1 MTSLSEAYG
10 GRGRSGA
17 DPRRLYLGVGSFAAG
32 ALLLVAGI
40 LAAAEVAVPA
50 GYSSAAAREL
60 GGILGGI
67 GVPLVLIGVMAV
79 LPADRNTYAA
89 AVVGAAVMCL
99 GVAVFTYAYPERW
112 VGGPRPDLPNLTL
125 HTAGV
130 YFLGAATTL
139 WSVFVGV
146 ANFKTRNDPG
156 GTVSMEVTH
165 KGETKV
171 VEVPRDQLGS
181 RGGVGLLGGTPDGD
195 VETQTNRPD
204 DANQSARDA
213 NRSADRD
220 AAGAASGPGT
230 TADSGA
236 ATGTGASDTTGGR
249 TTDAGGSGA
258 GGRTTD
264 AGRSGTGGSPMSG
277 SAGVSDG
284 GSADTDISSPLD
296 EAGSEGPSSPSTPE
310 SAPSPG
316 APAARDGPGDTYCGN
331 CAKFDYVRTD
341 DGMRPYC
348 AHYDELMDDMEAC
361 DSWTPR

>member
-10 GRGRSGA
+10 GRGRSGV
-17 DPRRLYLGVGSFAAG
+17 DPHRLYLGVGSFVAG
-32 ALLLVAGI
+32 ALLLVVGI
-40 LAAAEVAVPA
+40 LVAAEVVLPA
-50 GYSSAAAREL
+50 GYTAGTAREV
-60 GGILGGI
+60 GGIVGGV
-67 GVPLVLIGVMAV
+67 GVPLVLLGVMAV

-89 AVVGAAVMCL
+89 AFVGAAVMCL
-99 GVAVFTYAYPERW
+99 GVALFAHAYPQQW
-112 VGGPRPDLPNLTL
+112 VGGPRPELTDLTL
-125 HTAGV
+125 PTAGV

-195 VETQTNRPD
+195 IETQTNRPD
-204 DANQSARDA
+204 DGGAENSAARD
-213 NRSADRD
+213 STPSSSS
-220 AAGAASGPGT
+220 GSSGPAPGSGE
-230 TADSGA
+230 AVDSGA
-236 ATGTGASDTTGGR
+236 SGARGR
-249 TTDAGGSGA
+249 TSST
-258 GGRTTD
+258 GRSRA
-264 AGRSGTGGSPMSG
+264 AGRSGPGSP
-277 SAGVSDG
+277 GVSDG
-284 GSADTDISSPLD
+284 GSAESDITSPLD
-296 EAGSEGPSSPSTPE
+296 EAESTDVPSSPAAPE
-310 SAPSPG
+310 SGPAPGS
-316 APAARDGPGDTYCGN
+316 PAARDGPGDAYCGN
-331 CAKFDYVRTD
+331 CAEFDYVRTD

>member
-10 GRGRSGA
+10 GRGRSGV
-17 DPRRLYLGVGSFAAG
+17 DPRRLYLGVGSFVAG

-50 GYSSAAAREL
+50 SYSAGEAREL
-60 GGILGGI
+60 GGIFGGV
-67 GVPLVLIGVMAV
+67 GVPLVLLGVMAV

-99 GVAVFTYAYPERW
+99 GVALFTYAYPVRW
-112 VGGPRPDLPNLTL
+112 VGGPRPDLANLTL

-165 KGETKV
+165 KGETRV

-195 VETQTNRPD
+195 VETQTNRP
-204 DANQSARDA
+204 AG
-213 NRSADRD
+213 D
-220 AAGAASGPGT
+220 AANANGSSASPSERRTG
-230 TADSGA
+230 SGA
-236 ATGTGASDTTGGR
+236 AVGSDASGSPGATAGSGASGTAGGR
-249 TTDAGGSGA
+249 TGGTNRTGA
-258 GGRTTD
+258 GGR
-264 AGRSGTGGSPMSG
+264 SGPGST
-277 SAGVSDG
+277 GVSDG

-296 EAGSEGPSSPSTPE
+296 DAGPESPSSPATPE
-310 SAPSPG
+310 SPASPG
-316 APAARDGPGDTYCGN
+316 SPAARDGPGDAYCGN

>member
-10 GRGRSGA
+10 GRGRSGV
-17 DPRRLYLGVGSFAAG
+17 DPRRLYLGVGSFVAG

-50 GYSSAAAREL
+50 SYSAGEAREL
-60 GGILGGI
+60 GGILGGV
-67 GVPLVLIGVMAV
+67 GVPLVLLGVMTV
-79 LPADRNTYAA
+79 LPAERNTYAA

-99 GVAVFTYAYPERW
+99 GVALFTYAYPVRW
-112 VGGPRPDLPNLTL
+112 VGGPRPDLANLTL

-171 VEVPRDQLGS
+171 VEVPRDQLRGP
-181 RGGVGLLGGTPDGD
+181 GGVGLLGGTPDGE

-204 DANQSARDA
+204 DADRPARGA
-213 NRSADRD
+213 AAPADRD
-220 AAGAASGPGT
+220 ATGAGPATGAGGT
-230 TADSGA
+230 TGSGA
-236 ATGTGASDTTGGR
+236 TAGSGASDR
-249 TTDAGGSGA
+249 SGA
-258 GGRTTD
+258 RSNGRSAAGERSNGT
-264 AGRSGTGGSPMSG
+264 GRSGTGGSPAPG

-284 GSADTDISSPLD
+284 GSAEADISSPLD
-296 EAGSEGPSSPSTPE
+296 EAGPEGPSSPSTP
-310 SAPSPG
+310 SPG
-316 APAARDGPGDTYCGN
+316 SPAARDGPGDTYCGN

-348 AHYDELMDDMEAC
+348 GHYDELMDDMEAC

>member
-10 GRGRSGA
+10 GRGRSGV
-17 DPRRLYLGVGSFAAG
+17 DPRRLYLGVGSFVAG
-32 ALLLVAGI
+32 ALLLLAGI
-40 LAAAEVAVPA
+40 LVAAEVALPA
-50 GYSSAAAREL
+50 SYTSGTAREVGGVL
-60 GGILGGI
+60 GGV
-67 GVPLVLIGVMAV
+67 GVPLVLLGVMAV

-89 AVVGAAVMCL
+89 AIVGAVVMCL
-99 GVAVFTYAYPERW
+99 GVALFAHAYPQQW
-112 VGGPRPDLPNLTL
+112 VGGPRPELTDLTL
-125 HTAGV
+125 PTAGV

-195 VETQTNRPD
+195 VETQTNRSNADGGTERNTSPPTSGAEADASSRPD
-204 DANQSARDA
+204 
-213 NRSADRD
+213 
-220 AAGAASGPGT
+220 ASGAETGRRN
-230 TADSGA
+230 GK
-236 ATGTGASDTTGGR
+236 GTGRGAD
-249 TTDAGGSGA
+249 A
-258 GGRTTD
+258 GGRTGP
-264 AGRSGTGGSPMSG
+264 ASS
-277 SAGVSDG
+277 GVSDG

-296 EAGSEGPSSPSTPE
+296 DAGPTGGPSSPATPE

-316 APAARDGPGDTYCGN
+316 SPAARDGPGDAYCGN
-331 CAKFDYVRTD
+331 CAQFDYVRTD

>member
-79 LPADRNTYAA
+79 LPADRSTYAA
-89 AVVGAAVMCL
+89 AVVGAVVMCL
-99 GVAVFTYAYPERW
+99 GVAFFTYAYPERW

-165 KGETKV
+165 KGETRV
-171 VEVPRDQLGS
+171 VEVPRDQLRGP
-181 RGGVGLLGGTPDGD
+181 GGVGLLGGTPDGD

-204 DANQSARDA
+204 DANQSASDANRPARDA
-213 NRSADRD
+213 NQSARGANRSPDRN
-220 AAGAASGPGT
+220 A
-230 TADSGA
+230 
-236 ATGTGASDTTGGR
+236 TGAS
-249 TTDAGGSGA
+249 
-258 GGRTTD
+258 
-264 AGRSGTGGSPMSG
+264 GRSGPG

-296 EAGSEGPSSPSTPE
+296 DAGPEGPSSPSTPE
-310 SAPSPG
+310 SAPSPSTPESAPSPG
-316 APAARDGPGDTYCGN
+316 SPAARDGPGDTYCGN